1 MRKISP
7 LVLWLLI
14 GLAPAS
20 AANRGLTVTAT
31 AASGEAI
38 ELYQGSHA
46 LLIGVSMAVVR

>member
-20 AANRGLTVTAT
+20 AANRGLTFTVT